1 MGLNGADCQRGVPF
15 RSGGSGD
22 WTMAAPVAM
31 PCAFYVY
38 VCVFTYVC
46 VNVCMHG
53 RYSTEFHMFFHI

>member
-31 PCAFYVY
+31 PCVLP
-38 VCVFTYVC
+38 V
-46 VNVCMHG
+46 
-53 RYSTEFHMFFHI
+53 